1 MSATADAMWNI
12 EGTSI
17 KNRSEFTASFAQC
30 RKAYA
35 IDASKRKLELH
46 FVAFLQLHFAS
57 VFGKLRSAEL
67 PSRSLVPCS

>member
-30 RKAYA
+30 RKAYT
-35 IDASKRKLELH
+35 IDAMKRKLEFH

-57 VFGKLRSAEL
+57 VFRKLCGSELLFRSF
-67 PSRSLVPCS
+67 VPCS